1 MQPVKPFFFDV
12 SDPEIDEFLEG
23 ARSIMK
29 SGSLILG
36 PFTER
41 FERHFA
47 EYVGTKHAIAV
58 NSGTAA
64 LEILLRIKKV
74 AGKTVLVPTNT
85 NFATA
90 AAVIRAGGFVR
101 YLDMDPATFAPTL
114 DMVREAVDHPETTSD
129 APIAGVIWVHI
140 GGVISGEFP
149 SVVDYCRG
157 QGLFVM
163 EDAAHAHGSELG
175 GVRSGN
181 LADGAAFSF
190 FPTKVM
196 TTFEGGMITT
206 NDDDEDDLA
215 RSFRNQGKR
224 GMAFGGLHHDLGN
237 SNRITE
243 ISAVLGLIQLRKLP
257 DMLAARQRGYEAMS
271 RALDEAGIDY
281 VSVAHMDV
289 ASHYKL
295 IVLLPRRPGRRPGQA
310 GAGRRGR
317 VSRRRGLRN
326 PLPSAAGVRG
336 HLRRH
341 RLSRGRAMVPQSYLP
356 AAHQRNHGGAGRPC
370 GRGAGARASKL
381 IRQSPHYERPS
392 LLRHRGRSPVVLG
405 PGDGRRRAAVLEA
418 RRVGHGVDPEV
429 PADVDREAERQRHL
443 AR

>member
-1 MQPVKPFFFDV
+1 MEPVKPFFFDV
-12 SDPEIDEFLEG
+12 SDPEIDEFLDG

-36 PFTER
+36 PFTEQ
-41 FERHFA
+41 FEQQFA
-47 EYVGTKHAIAV
+47 EYVGTRHAIAV
-58 NSGTAA
+58 NSGTSA

-74 AGKTVLVPTNT
+74 EGKTVLVPTNT

-101 YLDMDPATFAPTL
+101 YLDMDPKTFAPTL
-114 DMVREAVDHPETTSD
+114 EMVRAAVEDAPASSD
-129 APIAGVIWVHI
+129 APLAGVIWVHI
-140 GGVISGEFP
+140 GGVISGDFP
-149 SVVDYCRG
+149 AVVEYCRDK
-157 QGLFVM
+157 GLFAI
-163 EDAAHAHGSELG
+163 EDSAHAHGSQLG

-206 NDDDEDDLA
+206 NDDDEDYLA

-257 DMLAARQRGYEAMS
+257 EMLAVRQRGYKAITG
-271 RALDEAGIDY
+271 ALDGAGIAY

-295 IVLLPRRPGRRPGQA
+295 IV
-310 GAGRRGR
+310 
-317 VSRRRGLRN
+317 
-326 PLPSAAGVRG
+326 PLPD
-336 HLRRH
+336 
-341 RLSRGRAMVPQSYLP
+341 GRAGDALKRALAAEDVFLGGAVYEIPCHQQPVFEGICAGIAYP
-356 AAHQRNHGGAGRPC
+356 AAERWCPNHICPPLTSGTTEEQAVHVGR
-370 GRGAGARASKL
+370 ALVRAL
-381 IRQSPHYERPS
+381 RP
-392 LLRHRGRSPVVLG
+392 
-405 PGDGRRRAAVLEA
+405 
-418 RRVGHGVDPEV
+418 
-429 PADVDREAERQRHL
+429 
-443 AR
+443 